1 MTPVQVDSPGMWCG
15 PAVCSPLRN
24 FGRRTMGVTGT
35 GQETPDLPYCE
46 TDTTLQKKW
55 LFTS

>member
-1 MTPVQVDSPGMWCG
+1 MVRTRGVLAITQ
-15 PAVCSPLRN
+15 LRAMDN
-24 FGRRTMGVTGT
+24 VGVTGT
-35 GQETPDLPYCE
+35 GEETPDLPYGE

>member
-1 MTPVQVDSPGMWCG
+1 MTPVDSPGMVRSRG
-15 PAVCSPLRN
+15 VLAITQLRATDN
-24 FGRRTMGVTGT
+24 VGVTGT
-35 GQETPDLPYCE
+35 GQETPDLPYRE

>member
-1 MTPVQVDSPGMWCG
+1 MTPVQVDSPGMVRTRG
-15 PAVCSPLRN
+15 VLAITQLRAMDN
-24 FGRRTMGVTGT
+24 VGVTGT
-35 GQETPDLPYCE
+35 GQETPDLPYGE

>member
-1 MTPVQVDSPGMWCG
+1 MTPVDSPGMVRSRG
-15 PAVCSPLRN
+15 VLAIVRN

-35 GQETPDLPYCE
+35 GQETPDLPYSE

>member
-1 MTPVQVDSPGMWCG
+1 MTPVDSPGMVRSRG
-15 PAVCSPLRN
+15 VLAIRN
-24 FGRRTMGVTGT
+24 SGDGT
-35 GQETPDLPYCE
+35 GQETPDLPNRE